1 MVKPCRDFAF
11 VLAACLTLAGC
22 GADPEFGTP
31 MTFQEVKALAASDLA
46 DMDEFGW
53 PVAIDGDSIAV
64 AASCER
70 GEGVLRGAVY
80 LYERNR
86 GGTDAWGE
94 VKKITAGDA
103 QDYDRFGYSI
113 AIEGDVL
120 AVGSVRGGVYIY
132 YRGQGGA
139 DQWGEVTRIVGSD
152 TGSYDHFGRSLAL
165 AGDRLIVGAPDHG
178 GSGYSQGAAYIFYR
192 DLGGIDAWGQVA
204 KLMAGDA
211 HDFESLGS
219 SVAISGEH
227 AVVGAVGGDV
237 DDTGSAYVFA
247 RTRGGEDAWGQVVKI
262 TASDAQPQ
270 DEFGNSVVIQGD
282 TIVVGA
288 PCEDGQGGIG
298 DNPGAVYIFSR
309 NRGGTDA
316 WGEVLKLSRS
326 DGTGAFFGISA
337 GLSGN
342 YLVVGALYNGGT
354 GANRDFG
361 AVYFFSRN
369 EGGTDAWGL
378 LNQANASDGEEM
390 DFLGMS
396 AAIDGNLAVAGAPDN
411 DGIGTNRGAAY
422 IFKRTT
428 QTGAMLN

>member
-1 MVKPCRDFAF
+1 MP
-11 VLAACLTLAGC
+11 
-22 GADPEFGTP
+22 
-31 MTFQEVKALAASDLA
+31 S
-46 DMDEFGW
+46 
-53 PVAIDGDSIAV
+53 
-64 AASCER
+64 
-70 GEGVLRGAVY
+70 
-80 LYERNR
+80 
-86 GGTDAWGE
+86 
-94 VKKITAGDA
+94 
-103 QDYDRFGYSI
+103 
-113 AIEGDVL
+113 
-120 AVGSVRGGVYIY
+120 
-132 YRGQGGA
+132 
-139 DQWGEVTRIVGSD
+139 VTRIVGSD

>member
-1 MVKPCRDFAF
+1 MVKLCRDIAFA
-11 VLAACLTLAGC
+11 VAACLILAGC
-22 GADPEFGTP
+22 GADPEPGIS
-31 MTFQEVKALAASDLA
+31 MTFQEVKALAASDLE

-53 PVAIDGDSIAV
+53 RVAIDGDSIAV
-64 AASCER
+64 AASSER

-120 AVGSVRGGVYIY
+120 AVGSVRGVVYIY
-132 YRGQGGA
+132 YRDQGGA

-152 TGSYDHFGRSLAL
+152 TGSHDGFGRSLAL

-192 DLGGIDAWGQVA
+192 DLGGIDTWGQVA

-270 DEFGNSVVIQGD
+270 DAFGNSVVIQGD

-298 DNPGAVYIFSR
+298 DNPGAVYIYSW

-326 DGTGAFFGISA
+326 DG
-337 GLSGN
+337 
-342 YLVVGALYNGGT
+342 
-354 GANRDFG
+354 
-361 AVYFFSRN
+361 
-369 EGGTDAWGL
+369 
-378 LNQANASDGEEM
+378 
-390 DFLGMS
+390 
-396 AAIDGNLAVAGAPDN
+396 
-411 DGIGTNRGAAY
+411 
-422 IFKRTT
+422 
-428 QTGAMLN
+428 